1 LIQALAGTSLIEYPG
16 RVSSIIFIAGC
27 NLFCPFCH
35 NPELV
40 RPDLL
45 SREYAL
51 GIDDALRELTRREG
65 FIEAVSI
72 TGGEP
77 FLYEGLGELLR
88 RIRLETGLL
97 VKVDTN
103 GTFPDRLI
111 SLLSM
116 IDYVAMDIK
125 TSPLRYRAATGDRAS
140 FEDIRDSIA
149 VLRGMSNCEFRT
161 TMVPGLVECD
171 DVLKLL
177 EEAGGVRKY
186 VLQGF
191 RSTKTLAPEFAG
203 LAPYPR
209 DYLEAIAKK
218 VLELGLAEEVELRV

>member
-1 LIQALAGTSLIEYPG
+1 MIQALTGTSLIEYPG
-16 RVSSIIFIAGC
+16 RISSILFIAGC

-45 SREYAL
+45 AREYAL
-51 GIDDALRELTRREG
+51 GTDDALRELRRREG
-65 FIEAVSI
+65 FVEAVSI

-77 FLYEGLGELLR
+77 FLFEGLGDLLR
-88 RIRLETGLL
+88 RIRSETGLL

-111 SLLSM
+111 SLLPM

-125 TSPLRYRAATGDRAS
+125 SSPRRYRAVTGDRAS
-140 FEDIRDSIA
+140 FEDVRHSIE
-149 VLRGMSNCEFRT
+149 VIRGMADYEFRT
-161 TMVPGLVECD
+161 TMVPGLVDRD
-171 DVLKLL
+171 DVLQLL
-177 EEAGGVRKY
+177 EETGGVRRY

-191 RSTKTLAPEFAG
+191 RSLKTLSPEYTGAT
-203 LAPYPR
+203 PYPR
-209 DYLEAIAKK
+209 DYLEQLA
-218 VLELGLAEEVELRV
+218 VLVRERGLADVVELRV

>member
-1 LIQALAGTSLIEYPG
+1 LIQALTGTSLIEYPG

-45 SREYAL
+45 AREYAL
-51 GIDDALRELTRREG
+51 GMDDAIRELTRREG
-65 FIEAVSI
+65 FVEAVCI

-77 FLYEGLGELLR
+77 FLFEGLGELLY
-88 RIRLETGLL
+88 RIRSETGLL

-103 GTFPDRLI
+103 GTLPDRLI
-111 SLLSM
+111 SLLPM
-116 IDYVAMDIK
+116 IDFVAMDIK
-125 TSPLRYRAATGDRAS
+125 TSPARYRAATGDRAS

-149 VLRGMSNCEFRT
+149 VVRGMACHEFRT
-161 TMVPGLVECD
+161 TMVPGLVESD

-191 RSTKTLAPEFAG
+191 RSMKTLAPEYTG
-203 LAPYPR
+203 IAPYSR
-209 DYLEAIAKK
+209 AYLEATAEK
-218 VLELGLAEEVELRV
+218 VLELGLADEVELRI